1 MFFFLGMICDFH
13 PFDLVNACEEKLT
26 LMEEFDLEIEN
37 DLEHEIFLNL
47 SDFLFS
53 FLMFFCFSFHQH
65 EHTSHFKNLVHIFIL
80 IWIIEV
86 FFMIV
91 LYFGFW
97 ILNVSALVVFV
108 LFLLFV
114 VHGGF

>member
-26 LMEEFDLEIEN
+26 LIEEFDLEIEN
-37 DLEHEIFLNL
+37 DFEHEILLNL

-53 FLMFFCFSFHQH
+53 FIMFFCFSFHQH
-65 EHTSHFKNLVHIFIL
+65 GHTSHFKNLARVFIL

-86 FFMIV
+86 FFHDCIV
-91 LYFGFW
+91 FW
-97 ILNVSALVVFV
+97 ILNVSALVE
-108 LFLLFV
+108 
-114 VHGGF
+114 